1 MTRTDLTLFHAAGGE
16 PALRPAIADLVRR
29 LVTDPMIGFHFKG
42 IDPVR
47 LEVLEWQ
54 VAARALGADLPYEGR
69 PLQQAH
75 ARHRILDGQF
85 ARRTHLLRE
94 VMADHGLSTQVQEAL
109 LAHSED
115 QRDLVVVMHAAPGRC
130 DPSAPSA
137 GPLVTLVTPR
147 R

>member
-1 MTRTDLTLFHAAGGE
+1 MPTTPTLFVAAGGE
-16 PALRPAIADLVRR
+16 PSLRPAIADFVRR
-29 LVTDPMIGFHFKG
+29 LVADPMIGFHFRG

-47 LEVLEWQ
+47 LELLEWQ

-94 VMADHGLSTQVQEAL
+94 VMADHGLPRPVQEAL

-130 DPSAPSA
+130 DPSSPSA
-137 GPLVTLVTPR
+137 GPLVTFITPR